1 MATTTTIFPKHVVE
15 GMLGQYVA
23 SLKESLDCL
32 YDPDL
37 TSQTTIS
44 FMDNIKATFAIAE
57 HDTHKALLMLEPY
70 SDFSLCEKHRFFRD
84 CMKEFQVRL
93 KGCDGIKEA
102 KRTHN
107 KRVVLFAREIT
118 EFLTTAHRV
127 LSENTIP
134 DERALT
140 VQEYVGEC
148 PELARRLPGRSKSAG
163 MILDISA
170 KNI

>member
-1 MATTTTIFPKHVVE
+1 MATATTIFPKHVVE
-15 GMLGQYVA
+15 GMLGQYLA

-37 TSQTTIS
+37 TSQTTLS
-44 FMDNIKATFAIAE
+44 FVDNIKATFAIAE

-93 KGCDGIKEA
+93 KGCEGIREA
-102 KRTHN
+102 KRTNN
-107 KRVVLFAREIT
+107 KRIILFAKEIT
-118 EFLTTAHRV
+118 EFLTAGHKV
-127 LSENTIP
+127 LSENTTS
-134 DERALT
+134 DDRVTT

-148 PELARRLPGRSKSAG
+148 PELAHRLPGKSKIAG
-163 MILDISA
+163 MILDTSA
-170 KNI
+170 KSI